1 MIFTLA
7 LRNLFHDGVRF
18 AGTLIGIG
26 FSIYLVAVQLGLY
39 LGFSSQISAMIE
51 HTTGELWIVPK
62 STKSFEEAATLDA
75 SERYTAM
82 ATPGTG
88 DVVPFVVGFMEW
100 RRPNGELATIVVV
113 GTDPVYGLAPWNI
126 VQGNLADLAQA
137 DGVIV
142 DQTYLKE
149 LGITG
154 IGDTVEIEGQ
164 KARVVALTRN
174 IRAFTTT
181 PYVFTTID
189 RARQYIGSGPGEV
202 THFMVRTAPGVDRP
216 AVKAAL
222 AERLLPTSEVLTR
235 AEFISRSRNHWLF
248 STGAGFALIAGAI
261 LGLVVGTV
269 IVAQTLYSSTKDHIA
284 EFATLRAIG
293 STSRYI
299 HKVILCQAL
308 ISAAI
313 GFSAAALAALLT
325 MKLTAEAVLPVIIT
339 PRLLASLLAL
349 TVVMCV
355 VSALAAI
362 AKVTRIDPAEVFA
375 R

>member
-7 LRNLFHDGVRF
+7 LRNLFHDRVRF
-18 AGTLIGIG
+18 AGTLVGIG

-39 LGFSSQISAMIE
+39 LGFSNQISAMIE
-51 HTTGELWIVPK
+51 HTTGEIWIVPK
-62 STKSFEEAATLDA
+62 GTKSFEEASTLDL
-75 SERYTAM
+75 SERYTALS
-82 ATPGTG
+82 TPGTG

-100 RRPNGELATIVVV
+100 RRPSGEAATVVVV
-113 GTDPVYGLAPWNI
+113 GTDPVFGLAPWNI
-126 VQGNLADLAQA
+126 VEGSLADLAQA

-142 DQTYLKE
+142 DETYLDE
-149 LGITG
+149 FGIKG
-154 IGDTVEIEGQ
+154 RGDVAEIEGH
-164 KARVVALTRN
+164 KARVVALTKN

-181 PYVFTTID
+181 PYVFTTLE
-189 RARQYIGSGPGEV
+189 RARNYIGIGSGEM
-202 THFMVRTAPGVDRP
+202 THLMVRTAPGVDRP
-216 AVKAAL
+216 AIKTAL
-222 AERLLPTSEVLTR
+222 AARLLPTSEVLMR

-293 STSRYI
+293 STSGYI
-299 HKVILCQAL
+299 HKVILCQAM
-308 ISAAI
+308 ISAVI
-313 GFSAAALAALLT
+313 GFSAAALAGILT
-325 MKLTAEAVLPVIIT
+325 MKLTAEAVLPVIVT
-339 PRLLASLLAL
+339 PRLLAALLVL

-355 VSALAAI
+355 ISALAAI
-362 AKVTRIDPAEVFA
+362 AKVTRIDPAVVFA

>member
-7 LRNLFHDGVRF
+7 FRNLFHDGVRF

-26 FSIYLVAVQLGLY
+26 FSIYLVSVQLGLY
-39 LGFSSQISAMIE
+39 LGFSNQISAMIE
-51 HTTGELWIVPK
+51 HTTGEIWIVPK
-62 STKSFEEAATLDA
+62 GTKSFEEASTLA
-75 SERYTAM
+75 VSERYTAM
-82 ATPGTG
+82 ATPSTG

-100 RRPNGELATIVVV
+100 RRPSGEAATVVVV
-113 GTDPVYGLAPWNI
+113 GTDPVYGLAPWNL
-126 VQGNLADLAQA
+126 VEGSLADLAQA

-142 DQTYLKE
+142 DETYLGE
-149 LGITG
+149 LGIKG
-154 IGDTVEIEGQ
+154 RGDVAEIEGNR
-164 KARVVALTRN
+164 ARVVALTKN

-181 PYVFTTID
+181 PYVFTTLG
-189 RARQYIGSGPGEV
+189 RARNYIGIGSGEV
-202 THFMVRTAPGVDRP
+202 THLMVRTAPGVDRP

-222 AERLLPTSEVLTR
+222 AARLLPTSEVLTR
-235 AEFISRSRNHWLF
+235 AEFVSRSRNHWLF

-293 STSRYI
+293 STSGYI
-299 HKVILCQAL
+299 HKVILCQAM
-308 ISAAI
+308 ISAVI
-313 GFSAAALAALLT
+313 GFSAAAFAGILT
-325 MKLTAEAVLPVIIT
+325 MKLTAEAVLPVIVT
-339 PRLLASLLAL
+339 PRLLAALLVL

-362 AKVTRIDPAEVFA
+362 AKVTRIDPAVVFA